1 MRNGVV
7 DQQIVDGLTVLTV
20 AGELDVL
27 VAAALR
33 RELTASAMAARP
45 DVVVDLRRV
54 TFMDCSAVGAL
65 MGLYRQVHAGGGC
78 LRLIGAEQGALRLV
92 QLCKLDGVLCVHD
105 SLAKAIAPVCD
116 RHQPQPVS

>member
-7 DQQIVDGLTVLTV
+7 DQQIVEGLTLLTV

-27 VAAALR
+27 AAAALR
-33 RELTASAMAARP
+33 RDLAPSPMATRP
-45 DVVVDLRRV
+45 DVAVDLRQV

-65 MGLYRQVHAGGGC
+65 IALYRQVHDAGGC

-105 SLAKAIAPVCD
+105 SIEKAVAPVCG
-116 RHQPQPVS
+116 RHQPQPA

>member
-33 RELTASAMAARP
+33 RDLTVSAIATRP
-45 DVVVDLRRV
+45 DAVVDLRQV
-54 TFMDCSAVGAL
+54 TFMDCSAIGAL
-65 MGLYRQVHAGGGC
+65 IALYRQVRTGGGC
-78 LRLIGAEQGALRLV
+78 LRLIGADEGSLRLV

-105 SLAKAIAPVCD
+105 SMEQAIAPVCD
-116 RHQPQPVS
+116 RHRREVLS